1 MSAVSLM
8 SVLTPAAPGGASVD
22 ASVEAATD
30 SAVFADLMLK
40 EEAQAAPPVVPV
52 AEASETVAP
61 DETAKDD
68 IAVAPALPI
77 WIAPPPPAQQAAAP

>member
-40 EEAQAAPPVVPV
+40 EETQAAPPVVSV
-52 AEASETVAP
+52 AETPETVAP
-61 DETAKDD
+61 DEPAKEDD
-68 IAVAPALPI
+68 VV
-77 WIAPPPPAQQAAAP
+77 

>member
-40 EEAQAAPPVVPV
+40 L
-52 AEASETVAP
+52 SL
-61 DETAKDD
+61 
-68 IAVAPALPI
+68 IHI
-77 WIAPPPPAQQAAAP
+77 